1 MSDCDTVPT
10 DVGIHSVLFVP
21 FKEAS
26 MSQCPFKNILDPDI
40 YTDGSHHAVFAEVRK
55 QSNGLAYIEDPLT
68 GVPYWAVTKRG
79 VADYVCKR
87 PLLFSSAAKTI
98 LPKEMP
104 EEEIALSR
112 LMLVNMDPPEHVK
125 DRRIVRNAFTPKAV
139 QGYEARFREVARAT
153 IDRIAHKGR
162 CEFVTEV
169 AAELPLVAIM
179 SLCGIPM
186 SDKEQF
192 FDWTNTMI
200 FTEDEDMSGPEGVA
214 ASQAAAIEV
223 YAYAANLAEKHKTEP
238 LTDIVG
244 ALLDGTVNDEKLT
257 PEEFQL
263 FFLMLIAAGNESTR
277 SVIAHGMRLLIDHPD
292 QLQKLIDD
300 PELISF
306 AVEEILRFNPAFVQ
320 MRRTVMED
328 TIIEGQQ
335 LNAGDKMVLNW
346 QAINH
351 DPDIFEDPETFD
363 VERFKRQPE
372 LASQHR
378 AFGNGEHFCIG
389 AHMSRLE
396 MQVMFEEIIPRLKN
410 PRLSQPVQ
418 YVRDFFVNGI
428 KAMHIEFDAA

>member
-1 MSDCDTVPT
+1 
-10 DVGIHSVLFVP
+10 
-21 FKEAS
+21 
-26 MSQCPFKNILDPDI
+26 MSQCPYNNILDPDI
-40 YTDGSHHAVFAEVRK
+40 YIDGKHHALFAKIRD
-55 QSNGLAYIEDPLT
+55 QSGGLAYIEDPIT
-68 GVPYWAVTKRG
+68 DVPYWAVMKRDI
-79 VADYVCKR
+79 ADYVCKH
-87 PLLFSSAAKTI
+87 PLLFSSQAKTI

-125 DRRIVRNAFTPKAV
+125 YRRIVRNAFTPKAV
-139 QGYEARFREVARAT
+139 QSYETRFREVARET
-153 IDRIAHKGR
+153 IDAIASKGE

-169 AAELPLVAIM
+169 AAELPLVAIL

-186 SDKEQF
+186 ADKQQF

-200 FTEDEDMSGPEGVA
+200 FTEDEDMSGEEGA
-214 ASQAAAIEV
+214 AAAQLAAIEV
-223 YAYAANLAEKHKTEP
+223 YAYAANLAEQHKTQP

-257 PEEFQL
+257 AEEFQL

-277 SVIAHGMRLLIDHPD
+277 SVIAHGMRLLMEHPD

-300 PELISF
+300 TTLIPH

-328 TIIEGQQ
+328 TEIAGQS
-335 LNAGDKMVLNW
+335 LKAGDKMVINW

-351 DPDIFEDPETFD
+351 DPEIFEDPETFD
-363 VERFKRQPE
+363 VERFKNNPG

-396 MQVMFEEIIPRLKN
+396 MQVMFEEIVPRLRN
-410 PRLSQPVQ
+410 PQFAQPVQ
-418 YVRDFFVNGI
+418 YVRDYFVNSI
-428 KAMHIEFDAA
+428 KSMPITFD

>member
-1 MSDCDTVPT
+1 
-10 DVGIHSVLFVP
+10 
-21 FKEAS
+21 
-26 MSQCPFKNILDPDI
+26 
-40 YTDGSHHAVFAEVRK
+40 
-55 QSNGLAYIEDPLT
+55 YIEDPIT
-68 GVPYWAVTKRG
+68 NVPYWAVLKRD
-79 VADYVCKR
+79 VADYVCKN
-87 PLLFSSAAKTI
+87 PLLFSSQEKTI

-104 EEEIALSR
+104 EEDMALSR

-125 DRRIVRNAFTPKAV
+125 YRRIVRNAFTPKAV
-139 QGYEARFREVARAT
+139 QGYEQRFREVAKET
-153 IDRIAHKGR
+153 IDNIAAKGE
-162 CEFVTEV
+162 CEFVTDV
-169 AAELPLVAIM
+169 AAELPLIAIM

-186 SDKEQF
+186 EDKQQF

-200 FTEDEDMSGPEGVA
+200 FTEDEEMSGEDGAA

-257 PEEFQL
+257 ADEFQL

-277 SVIAHGMRLLIDHPD
+277 SVIAHGMRLLIEHPD

-300 PELISF
+300 PSLISS
-306 AVEEILRFNPAFVQ
+306 AVEETLRFNPAFVQ

-328 TIIEGQQ
+328 VEIEGQQ
-335 LNAGDKMVLNW
+335 LKAGDKMVLNW

-351 DPDIFEDPETFD
+351 DPAIFENPETFD
-363 VERFKRQPE
+363 VERFKRNPE
-372 LASQHR
+372 LTKQHR

-396 MQVMFEEIIPRLKN
+396 MQVMFEEFIPRLRN
-410 PRLSQPVQ
+410 PQFAKPVE
-418 YVRDFFVNGI
+418 YVRDYFVNSI
-428 KAMHIEFDAA
+428 KSMQITFDAEA

>member
-1 MSDCDTVPT
+1 MQ
-10 DVGIHSVLFVP
+10 
-21 FKEAS
+21 
-26 MSQCPFKNILDPDI
+26 QCPFKNILDPDI
-40 YTDGSHHAVFAEVRK
+40 YVGGGHHAVFAEVRE
-55 QSNGLAYIEDPLT
+55 QSGGLAYIQDPIT
-68 GVPYWAVTKRG
+68 NVPYWAVLKRD
-79 VADYVCKR
+79 VADYVCKN
-87 PLLFSSAAKTI
+87 PLLFSSQAKTI

-125 DRRIVRNAFTPKAV
+125 YRRIVRNAFTPKTV
-139 QGYEARFREVARAT
+139 QGYEEKFRQVAKET
-153 IDRIAHKGR
+153 IDNIAAKGE
-162 CEFVTEV
+162 CEFVTDV
-169 AAELPLVAIM
+169 AAELPLIAIL

-186 SDKEQF
+186 EDKKQF

-200 FTEDEDMSGPEGVA
+200 FTEDEDMSGTDGVA

-223 YAYAANLAEKHKTEP
+223 YAYAARLAEKHKTEP

-257 PEEFQL
+257 ADEFQL

-277 SVIAHGMRLLIDHPD
+277 SVIAHGMRLLMEHPE

-300 PELISF
+300 PALIPF
-306 AVEEILRFNPAFVQ
+306 AVEEILRYNPAFVQ

-328 TIIEGQQ
+328 VEIDGQQ
-335 LNAGDKMVLNW
+335 LKAGDKMVLNW

-351 DPDIFEDPETFD
+351 DPDIFDKPETFD
-363 VERFKRQPE
+363 VERFKNNPQ

-396 MQVMFEEIIPRLKN
+396 MQVMFEELIPRMRN
-410 PRLSQPVQ
+410 PQFAQPVE
-418 YVRDFFVNGI
+418 YVRDYFVNSI
-428 KAMHIEFDAA
+428 KAMRITFDPEV

>member
-1 MSDCDTVPT
+1 
-10 DVGIHSVLFVP
+10 
-21 FKEAS
+21 

-40 YTDGSHHAVFAEVRK
+40 YTDGSHHAVFAEVRE
-55 QSNGLAYIEDPLT
+55 QSNGLAFIEDPIT
-68 GVPYWAVTKRG
+68 GVPYWAVTRRAI
-79 VADYVCKR
+79 ADYVCKN

-112 LMLVNMDPPEHVK
+112 LMLVNMDPPDHVK
-125 DRRIVRNAFTPKAV
+125 YRRIVRNAFTPTAV
-139 QGYEARFREVARAT
+139 QGYEQRFREVARET
-153 IDRIAHKGR
+153 IDRVASKGH

-169 AAELPLVAIM
+169 AAELPLIAIM

-186 SDKEQF
+186 SDKKQF
-192 FDWTNTMI
+192 FDWTNIMI
-200 FTEDEDMSGPEGVA
+200 FTDDEDMSGEEGA
-214 ASQAAAIEV
+214 AAAQAAAIEV
-223 YAYAANLAEKHKTEP
+223 YAYAAELAEKHKSEP

-292 QLQKLIDD
+292 QLQKLVDS
-300 PELISF
+300 PELIPF

-328 TIIEGQQ
+328 TEIEGQQ
-335 LNAGDKMVLNW
+335 LKAGDKMVLNW

-351 DPDIFEDPETFD
+351 DPEIFDNPESFD
-363 VERFKRQPE
+363 VERFQRQPE
-372 LASQHR
+372 LANQHR

-396 MQVMFEEIIPRLKN
+396 IQVMFEEIIPRLSQ
-410 PRLSQPVQ
+410 PRFAEPVQ

-428 KAMHIEFDAA
+428 KAMPIVFEAA

>member
-1 MSDCDTVPT
+1 MS
-10 DVGIHSVLFVP
+10 G
-21 FKEAS
+21 
-26 MSQCPFKNILDPDI
+26 CPYQNILDPDI
-40 YTDGSHHAVFAEVRK
+40 YVGGNHHSIFAAIRDASE
-55 QSNGLAYIEDPLT
+55 GLAYIEDPIT
-68 GVPYWAVTKRG
+68 GVPYWAVTRRE
-79 VADYVCKR
+79 VADYVCKN
-87 PLLFSSAAKTI
+87 PLLFSSQAKTI

-125 DRRIVRNAFTPKAV
+125 YRRIVRNAFTPKTV
-139 QGYEARFREVARAT
+139 QGYEKRFREVAKET
-153 IDRIAHKGR
+153 IDAIAAKGE
-162 CEFVTEV
+162 CEFVTDV
-169 AAELPLVAIM
+169 AAELPLIAIM

-186 SDKEQF
+186 TDKKQF

-200 FTEDEDMSGPEGVA
+200 FTEDEDMSGDEGVA

-223 YAYAANLAEKHKTEP
+223 YAYAAALAEKHKTEP

-257 PEEFQL
+257 DEEFQL

-277 SVIAHGMRLLIDHPD
+277 SVIAHGMRLLMENPQ
-292 QLQKLIDD
+292 QLQKLLDD
-300 PELISF
+300 PSLIPF

-328 TIIEGQQ
+328 VEVQGQQ
-335 LNAGDKMVLNW
+335 LKAGDKMVLNW

-351 DPDIFEDPETFD
+351 DPAIFDEPERFD
-363 VERFKRQPE
+363 VERFRRNPE

-389 AHMSRLE
+389 AHMARLE
-396 MQVMFEEIIPRLKN
+396 MQVMFEELLPRLKN
-410 PRLSQPVQ
+410 PQFAAPVE
-418 YVRDFFVNGI
+418 YVRDYFVNSI
-428 KAMHIEFDAA
+428 KAMPISFDPER

>member
-1 MSDCDTVPT
+1 
-10 DVGIHSVLFVP
+10 
-21 FKEAS
+21 
-26 MSQCPFKNILDPDI
+26 MSQCPFQNILDPDI
-40 YTDGSHHAVFAEVRK
+40 YVDGNHHAVFAKVRD
-55 QSNGLAYIEDPLT
+55 QSGGLAYIEDPIT
-68 GVPYWAVTKRG
+68 GVPYWAVMKKDI
-79 VADYVCKR
+79 ADYVCKN
-87 PLLFSSAAKTI
+87 PLLFSSQAKTI

-125 DRRIVRNAFTPKAV
+125 YRRIVRNAFTPKAV
-139 QGYEARFREVARAT
+139 QSYEQRFREVAKET
-153 IDRIAHKGR
+153 IDAIAADGS
-162 CEFVTEV
+162 CEFVRDV
-169 AAELPLVAIM
+169 AAELPLIAIM

-186 SDKEQF
+186 SDKQQF

-200 FTEDEDMSGPEGVA
+200 FTEDEDMSGEEGAA

-223 YAYAANLAEKHKTEP
+223 YAYAANLAEQHKTTP

-257 PEEFQL
+257 PDEFQL

-277 SVIAHGMRLLIDHPD
+277 SVIAHGMRLLIEHPE

-300 PELISF
+300 PSLIPH
-306 AVEEILRFNPAFVQ
+306 AVEETLRYNPAFVQ

-328 TIIEGQQ
+328 VEVAGQQ
-335 LNAGDKMVLNW
+335 LKAGDKMVINW

-363 VERFKRQPE
+363 VERFKNNPD
-372 LASQHR
+372 LVNQHR

-396 MQVMFEEIIPRLKN
+396 MQVMFEEFIPRLRN
-410 PRLSQPVQ
+410 PQFAQPVE
-418 YVRDFFVNGI
+418 YVRDYFVNSI
-428 KAMHIEFDAA
+428 KSMPINFDPQVLA

>member
-1 MSDCDTVPT
+1 
-10 DVGIHSVLFVP
+10 
-21 FKEAS
+21 

-40 YTDGSHHAVFAEVRK
+40 YVGGGHHAIFAEVRE
-55 QSNGLAYIEDPLT
+55 QSDGLAYIEDPIT
-68 GVPYWAVTKRG
+68 GVPYWAVTKRE
-79 VADYVCKR
+79 VADYVCKH

-104 EEEIALSR
+104 EEEVALSR

-125 DRRIVRNAFTPKAV
+125 YRRIVRNAFTPKAV
-139 QGYEARFREVARAT
+139 QGYEARFREVARET
-153 IDRIAHKGR
+153 IDAIANTGE
-162 CEFVTEV
+162 CEFVTDV
-169 AAELPLVAIM
+169 AAELPLIAIL

-186 SDKEQF
+186 EDKQQF

-200 FTEDEDMSGPEGVA
+200 FTEDEDMSGVDGVA

-223 YAYAANLAEKHKTEP
+223 YAYAAALAEKHKTEP

-257 PEEFQL
+257 ADEFQL

-277 SVIAHGMRLLIDHPD
+277 SVIAHGMRLLIEHPE
-292 QLQKLIDD
+292 QLAKLVDD
-300 PELISF
+300 PTLIPY
-306 AVEEILRFNPAFVQ
+306 AVEEVLRYNPAFVQ

-328 TIIEGQQ
+328 VEVQGQQ
-335 LNAGDKMVLNW
+335 LRAGDKMVLNW

-351 DPDIFEDPETFD
+351 DPEIFENPAQFD
-363 VERFKRQPE
+363 VERFRNNPE
-372 LASQHR
+372 LANQHR

-410 PRLSQPVQ
+410 PRFAAPVE
-418 YVRDFFVNGI
+418 YVRDYFVNSI
-428 KAMHIEFDAA
+428 KAMPLQFEPEAAARA